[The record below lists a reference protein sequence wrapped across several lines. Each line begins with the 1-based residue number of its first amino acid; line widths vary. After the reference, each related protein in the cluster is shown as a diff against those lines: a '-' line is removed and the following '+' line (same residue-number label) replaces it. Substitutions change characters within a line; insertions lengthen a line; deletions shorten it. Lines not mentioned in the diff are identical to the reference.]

1 MNRVLRVFD
10 KVSGTISS
18 AGGFA
23 AGVLVL
29 VIIFIA
35 TYEVVMRKFFN
46 SPTNWSIELITF
58 LVLWFA
64 FLALG
69 ITQRMGRHIH
79 VDILVGHFSP
89 RTRAIWSLITL
100 TITLA
105 FTVILGY
112 YGWGHFSD
120 ALAIGQRSGSSWGP
134 FIAPVRFA
142 LSFGCIILGI
152 QLVYEL
158 LLNGHNLATKSL
170 EKGKG
175 WRDNPF
181 IVVPIFLC
189 LFGLSIWL
197 LTVVPLA
204 GVLVMVLT
212 LLFAGVP
219 IFASLG
225 IAGIIGIFALFGGS
239 TSLPQIPILVHK
251 TLGEFGMAALPLF
264 ITAAFLMERGGV
276 GEDIY
281 DMLAKWIGHF
291 PGGLAIATL
300 LACAFFSAV
309 SLSSVAVAA
318 TMCLIALP
326 ALLRRNYSKPL
337 AFGVIAAGGT
347 LGIMIPPSGTMI
359 LYSIMTGES
368 MGKLLMAGL
377 LPGFMIIAMF
387 SIYAIIECRRTGAY
401 EKEQVWSWKDRWAS
415 LVKAIPGLMV
425 PVIII
430 AGILTGVFTVIESAA
445 IAAFYSLIMVLVR
458 RRIKLRDLRLTL
470 TECGIFAAMI
480 LFIMAGALILGRLIT
495 LMQVPQ
501 TVVNLV
507 MTAGLPPWAVITMM
521 MLLLLVLGLFLECAS
536 MMMMTLPILYPVI
549 TGLGFSGIW
558 FAVLMTVAMEM
569 SLLTP
574 PVGLNLFVIQSV
586 AKTDLAPVIKGV
598 LPFFL
603 IMILSVVILYLFPQI
618 SLFIPNLMMG

>member
-1 MNRVLRVFD
+1 
-10 KVSGTISS
+10 
-18 AGGFA
+18 
-23 AGVLVL
+23 
-29 VIIFIA
+29 
-35 TYEVVMRKFFN
+35 
-46 SPTNWSIELITF
+46 
-58 LVLWFA
+58 
-64 FLALG
+64 
-69 ITQRMGRHIH
+69 
-79 VDILVGHFSP
+79 
-89 RTRAIWSLITL
+89 
-100 TITLA
+100 
-105 FTVILGY
+105 
-112 YGWGHFSD
+112 
-120 ALAIGQRSGSSWGP
+120 
-134 FIAPVRFA
+134 
-142 LSFGCIILGI
+142 
-152 QLVYEL
+152 
-158 LLNGHNLATKSL
+158 
-170 EKGKG
+170 
-175 WRDNPF
+175 
-181 IVVPIFLC
+181 
-189 LFGLSIWL
+189 
-197 LTVVPLA
+197 
-204 GVLVMVLT
+204 MVLT

-225 IAGIIGIFALFGGS
+225 IAGIIGLFALFGGFA
-239 TSLPQIPILVHK
+239 SLPQVPILVHK

-281 DMLAKWIGHF
+281 DMLTKWIGHF

-300 LACAFFSAV
+300 LACAFFAAV

-377 LPGFMIIAMF
+377 FPGFMIIALF

-401 EKEQVWSWKDRWAS
+401 EKEQAWSWKDRWS
-415 LVKAIPGLMV
+415 SVGKAAPGLMV

-430 AGILTGVFTVIESAA
+430 AGILSGVFTVIESAA
-445 IAAFYSLIMVLVR
+445 IAAFYSLIMVLAR
-458 RRIKLRDLRLTL
+458 RRIKLSDLRLTL

-480 LFIMAGALILGRLIT
+480 LFIMVGALILGRLVT
-495 LMQVPQ
+495 LMQIPQ

-507 MTAGLPPWAVITMM
+507 MTAGLPPWAVIAMM

-536 MMMMTLPILYPVI
+536 MMMMTLPILYPII

-586 AKTDLAPVIKGV
+586 AKTDLAPIIKGV

-603 IMILSVVILYLFPQI
+603 IMILSLVILYLFPQI
-618 SLFIPNLMMG
+618 SLFIPNLMMR